1 MKQILF
7 SAAFIAACVLTVSS
21 CSNDNVLTPEATQG
35 DKPALLDV
43 STSIEVTSRSQT
55 GKPVN
60 SFISGDEIGLFVSSG
75 SINSP
80 YNSIASNK
88 NVKSAFTTVWTQA
101 TPVYLSSVMATIYAY
116 YPYNAS
122 ATDGTAV
129 DIDHTSQTDYM
140 YATPVTNIN
149 NRQPKAAIT
158 MNHALSLVQFDFK
171 KENYTGVGSLTAI
184 TIANKTGGTDKLQK
198 VLQRNLLP
206 RQQTCRRLLEHGTKV
221 PFQKC
226 WSFRLPLQLLPV
238 ISFSHLLSMDRYITG
253 MCLLEPHGNKARRI
267 LTL

>member
-80 YNSIASNK
+80 YNSCG
-88 NVKSAFTTVWTQA
+88 
-101 TPVYLSSVMATIYAY
+101 Y
-116 YPYNAS
+116 
-122 ATDGTAV
+122 
-129 DIDHTSQTDYM
+129 
-140 YATPVTNIN
+140 
-149 NRQPKAAIT
+149 
-158 MNHALSLVQFDFK
+158 
-171 KENYTGVGSLTAI
+171 
-184 TIANKTGGTDKLQK
+184 
-198 VLQRNLLP
+198 
-206 RQQTCRRLLEHGTKV
+206 
-221 PFQKC
+221 
-226 WSFRLPLQLLPV
+226 
-238 ISFSHLLSMDRYITG
+238 
-253 MCLLEPHGNKARRI
+253 
-267 LTL
+267 